1 MNIFRVV
8 SAGVFV
14 WTLGL
19 GARAG
24 WTQQLTLGYSGTG
37 LNSTLRRVVEKEKL
51 WQKRGL
57 DVRSVYFNSG
67 TVTAQALVGG
77 DIQIADGDLN
87 SMLNMA
93 VAGVL
98 DLRIVAVTFNRLQHI
113 FVVRNHIE
121 KPEDL
126 RGKKVAVSAFGA
138 VSDSMTRLV
147 IRFWK
152 VDPEKELSI
161 LPSGNTPTRIAAL
174 VAGRVDAGLVSPEH
188 LQRVLAT
195 GCCRVLADLVDI
207 PLPYA
212 LYGLSVPT
220 SLLRSQPGVVRRFLE
235 GVVEGIA
242 VFKNRED
249 VALEVIREEGVKD
262 RDFAKQL
269 HRRLAKSL
277 PALPAPDAT
286 GIQAILESSLNPK
299 ARVAKAQDFIDG
311 SLLEEIRASGTLDR
325 LYK

>member
-1 MNIFRVV
+1 MNIWRVV
-8 SAGVFV
+8 SAGVLV

-24 WTQQLTLGYSGTG
+24 STQQITLGYSGTG
-37 LNSTLRRVVEKEKL
+37 LNSTLRRVVEKERL

-113 FVVRNHIE
+113 FVVRNTIE

-220 SLLRSQPGVVRRFLE
+220 SLLRSQPGVVRRFLD

-242 VFKNRED
+242 VFKNRDD
-249 VALEVIREEGVKD
+249 VALEVIRDEGVKD

-277 PALPAPDAT
+277 TRLPAPDPA
-286 GIQAILESSLNPK
+286 GIQAVLESSLNPK

>member
-1 MNIFRVV
+1 MNIWRVA
-8 SAGVFV
+8 SAGVLV

-19 GARAG
+19 GARPG
-24 WTQQLTLGYSGTG
+24 WTQQITLGYSGTG

-126 RGKKVAVSAFGA
+126 RGKKVAVSAFGS

-174 VAGRVDAGLVSPEH
+174 VAGRIDAGLVSPEH

-195 GCCRVLADLVDI
+195 GCCRVLADLVDV

-249 VALEVIREEGVKD
+249 VALEVIRDEGVKD

-277 PALPAPDAT
+277 TPLPVPDPT
-286 GIQAILESSLNPK
+286 GIQAVLESSLNPK

-311 SLLEEIRASGTLDR
+311 RLLEEIRASGTLER

>member
-1 MNIFRVV
+1 MKVLPVV
-8 SAGVFV
+8 SAGVLV
-14 WTLGL
+14 LTLGV

-24 WTQQLTLGYSGTG
+24 WAQQLILGYSGTG

-77 DIQIADGDLN
+77 DIQVADGDLN

-113 FVVRNHIE
+113 FVVRNLIE

-126 RGKKVAVSAFGA
+126 RGKRVAVSAFGS

-195 GCCRVLADLVDI
+195 GCCRVLADLVDV

-249 VALEVIREEGVKD
+249 VALEVIRDEGVKD

-277 PALPAPDAT
+277 TPLPVPDPT

-311 SLLEEIRASGTLDR
+311 SLLEEIRASGALDR